1 MNSETRPMTRLGPD
15 SNNNAHLRRHVSHY
29 DQYSTVSA
37 TQKREWKVYEHLGNK
52 SGKRC
57 TTAVQ
62 ARKANACLYP
72 SPCPIKSSPI
82 PTPSPPP
89 NVPFPGQPRPGQQG
103 SRLDSLNTGLLYD
116 CAHKRATS
124 IFGPFFR

>member
-1 MNSETRPMTRLGPD
+1 MDSETRPMTRLGPD

-52 SGKRC
+52 SGKRW
-57 TTAVQ
+57 TTAVK
-62 ARKANACLYP
+62 ARKANRCLYP

-82 PTPSPPP
+82 PSPPS
-89 NVPFPGQPRPGQQG
+89 VPFPGHPKPDQQG
-103 SRLDSLNTGLLYD
+103 SRLDAGT
-116 CAHKRATS
+116 K
-124 IFGPFFR
+124 